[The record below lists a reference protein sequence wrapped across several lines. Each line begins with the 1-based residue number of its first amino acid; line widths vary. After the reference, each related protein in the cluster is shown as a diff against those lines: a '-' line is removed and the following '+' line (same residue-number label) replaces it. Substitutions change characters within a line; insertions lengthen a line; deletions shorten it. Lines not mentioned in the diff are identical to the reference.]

1 LKLRQSFVRTVPK
14 LLVAQRGRGAEEER
28 REHARWLGALRR
40 SPGGDEETACRITPG
55 KLGPAQ
61 GGNGQENPE
70 PKALDSGKIYSL
82 HEPQVYCVFKGQAH
96 EKYEF
101 GARKASV
108 MGRVRTAA

>member
-1 LKLRQSFVRTVPK
+1 MARRHGVKLRQSFVRTVPK

-40 SPGGDEETACRITPG
+40 SPGGGEETACRITPG

-70 PKALDSGKIYSL
+70 PKALRQRENLLPARTGGL
-82 HEPQVYCVFKGQAH
+82 LRVQGQ
-96 EKYEF
+96 
-101 GARKASV
+101 GAQKV
-108 MGRVRTAA
+108 